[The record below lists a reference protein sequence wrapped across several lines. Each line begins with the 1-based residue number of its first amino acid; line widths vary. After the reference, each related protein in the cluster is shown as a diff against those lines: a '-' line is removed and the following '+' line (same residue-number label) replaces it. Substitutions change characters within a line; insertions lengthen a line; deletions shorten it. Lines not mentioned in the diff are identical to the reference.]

1 MSSQLVVCDRNKN
14 KQTKTK
20 SIENVQVEA
29 KHVISVNPQAKST
42 GFKLTSLSVFC
53 IDNKAN

>member
-20 SIENVQVEA
+20 SIVQVEA
-29 KHVISVNPQAKST
+29 KHVISVNLQAKST
-42 GFKLTSLSVFC
+42 GFNLTSLSVFC